1 MAAEGGDMGMN
12 ASPCKARSG
21 HFDSPA
27 WLEYAPAAYEPGH
40 RTGQIITGLVKVLG
54 APDGGHIVGPH
65 MLDHLR
71 SRTSL
76 LRFPPEGRASRGP
89 HGSIRHRPFGAF
101 RFPPS
106 QKELRMS
113 DVTSTPGFDLQ
124 DLELDLSDL
133 TVTSMRD
140 TAALPEGGASWG
152 SCSCQAS
159 SSCAQPQLE
168 TIPLAAG

>member
-1 MAAEGGDMGMN
+1 MAVEGGDMGMN
-12 ASPCKARSG
+12 ALPCKAWSG
-21 HFDSPA
+21 QFGFSG
-27 WLEYAPAAYEPGH
+27 WLEYASAAYEPGH
-40 RTGQIITGLVKVLG
+40 RTGQIIKGLVKVLG
-54 APDGGHIVGPH
+54 APDSGHIVGPH

-71 SRTSL
+71 LRASL
-76 LRFPPEGRASRGP
+76 LQFPPEGRAFRGP
-89 HGSIRHRPFGAF
+89 QGSIRHRPFGAF

-113 DVTSTPGFDLQ
+113 DNTSTPGFDLQ

-152 SCSCQAS
+152 SCSCQGS
-159 SSCAQPQLE
+159 SSCAQPQPE
-168 TIPLAAG
+168 TPLAAG